1 MDAFYNKAEA
11 VRVLDEII
19 TERIDAAP
27 GLQMYGMDSEA
38 VEKFGLTIVKEET
51 NAASKL
57 IQVNELT
64 GEAEEAL
71 IAIQGIVTGCLLPPF
86 EPKSSRPDET
96 RRLAHARQSVTIAGL
111 GSKSFNTIVQN
122 SRHMYTMFS
131 RYTPNAKLQPVPEFI
146 GKYRGTGDSST
157 VESSTITA
165 SSRFFTPV
173 KQASGLDIVDINAEL
188 DPRGVLSK
196 VDASKWVH
204 TEDNEV
210 GYYIQTP
217 HADEN
222 RQVDTY
228 KPTTPIV
235 FQIGDIVEIQA
246 SMLSLPSKGNYTVKL
261 ILRSIVLLDGH
272 LTSAATTARTLAAD
286 TIVLPPPRRLKRQN
300 PYGGYIV
307 QQGQIPRNTKAI
319 EAEAAQYQA
328 GEELEES
335 DWHNVTME

>member
-204 TEDNEV
+204 TEDNE
-210 GYYIQTP
+210 
-217 HADEN
+217 
-222 RQVDTY
+222 
-228 KPTTPIV
+228 
-235 FQIGDIVEIQA
+235 IGDIVEIQA